1 VSLAVGILLIP
12 VLLLFLV
19 NMPKQVMAWIVFG
32 FVLAFSITISVVT
45 DAKVHEV
52 LVGTAA
58 YAAVLVTF
66 LGNLNHGNG
75 LGSSV

>member
-1 VSLAVGILLIP
+1 MSLAVGILLIP